1 MKELVYKYYS
11 TFVGIE
17 PTKEEFEKTL
27 AVANYLKDNNKNA
40 QGIFLIFCAIEQ
52 QRKQNKEIVLNN
64 EVIVEPNTKNYISFD
79 ELPNE
84 LWNVSL
90 LEKNKFYYSEILHL
104 KSKPPTW
111 NPITFE
117 ETCEEFYLE
126 MIINFTI
133 DDLMNYYY
141 EKCRIPL
148 NLQDDKKVK
157 GALMFLINKYD
168 KFKAPGIDYVIS
180 LIEAAS
186 NDIDREMI
194 LEVFE
199 IEEYA
204 KEVIQK
210 FDKMIKQA
218 EYEGANK
225 IVWRK

>member
-1 MKELVYKYYS
+1 MDLENLIYKAYCHN
-11 TFVGIE
+11 VGIE
-17 PTKEEFEKTL
+17 PSKEDFNKTL
-27 AVANYLKDNNKNA
+27 TVAKYLKDN
-40 QGIFLIFCAIEQ
+40 GYDIELIFLLMQDTFRNIKDEEEYIYDENINR
-52 QRKQNKEIVLNN
+52 QRKTCI
-64 EVIVEPNTKNYISFD
+64 TFD
-79 ELPNE
+79 DLPDK
-84 LWNVSL
+84 LWENSL
-90 LEKNKFYYSEILHL
+90 LERNKFYYSEILHL

-117 ETCEEFYLE
+117 EICEEFYLE

-180 LIEAAS
+180 LIDAAS

-210 FDKMIKQA
+210 FDKMIEQA

>member
-40 QGIFLIFCAIEQ
+40 QGIFLIFYAIEQ

-64 EVIVEPNTKNYISFD
+64 EVIVEHSTKNYISFD
-79 ELPNE
+79 ELPNK
-84 LWNVSL
+84 LWNDSL

-133 DDLMNYYY
+133 DDLKDYYY
-141 EKCRIPL
+141 DKCRIPL

-168 KFKAPGIDYVIS
+168 KFKASGIDYVIS
-180 LIEAAS
+180 LIDAAS
-186 NDIDREMI
+186 NDINKEMI

-210 FDKMIKQA
+210 FDKMIEQA

-225 IVWRK
+225 IIWRK

>member
-1 MKELVYKYYS
+1 MDLENLIYKAYCHN
-11 TFVGIE
+11 VGIE
-17 PTKEEFEKTL
+17 PSKEDFNKTL
-27 AVANYLKDNNKNA
+27 AVAKYLKDN
-40 QGIFLIFCAIEQ
+40 GYDIEFMFLLMQDTFRNVKDEEEYIYDENINR
-52 QRKQNKEIVLNN
+52 QRKTCI
-64 EVIVEPNTKNYISFD
+64 TFD
-79 ELPNE
+79 DLPDK
-84 LWNVSL
+84 LWENSL
-90 LEKNKFYYSEILHL
+90 LERNKFYYSEILHL

-180 LIEAAS
+180 LIDAAS

-210 FDKMIKQA
+210 FDKMIEQA